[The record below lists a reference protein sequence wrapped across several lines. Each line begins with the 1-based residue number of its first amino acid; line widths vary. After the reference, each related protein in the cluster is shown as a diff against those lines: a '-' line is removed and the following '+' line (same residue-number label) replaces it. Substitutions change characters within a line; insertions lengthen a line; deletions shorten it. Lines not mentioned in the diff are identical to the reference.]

1 MNSVMELNE
10 RMLVRFLKKY
20 LVVIILFGILCGV
33 GSAFIGY
40 KIQGMKYTS
49 SGSLVQN
56 DNNYSL
62 VASYEQ
68 FVQSKRFKQ
77 SINSKID
84 KSKWKNKNFKNDY
97 EIVLTPNGSNSPF
110 FSMDATSQ
118 NRKYSQYLENL
129 ALKVFITNVGKYLA
143 GANVSIME
151 NASKAKSAQS
161 YLSLLKVG
169 VVGLVA
175 GIVLMSILMVMNML
189 WWGKVTDKEYIDDIY
204 QLPLLGTMKVSDTK

>member
-1 MNSVMELNE
+1 
-10 RMLVRFLKKY
+10 LVST
-20 LVVIILFGILCGV
+20 LFH
-33 GSAFIGY
+33 
-40 KIQGMKYTS
+40 
-49 SGSLVQN
+49 
-56 DNNYSL
+56 
-62 VASYEQ
+62 
-68 FVQSKRFKQ
+68 
-77 SINSKID
+77 
-84 KSKWKNKNFKNDY
+84 KNFKNDY